1 MSYMEKEV
9 RARITQGHDREQVAY
24 SMGITMLRVERCIQG
39 EHVVRVVL
47 STLGGDDVLY
57 MFECLPGECLL
68 QFHRKSD
75 GTICFDLLPP
85 KAQDSK
91 EWAERI
97 VKDLA
102 GDKGFNAVVA
112 PRWSNGG

>member
-1 MSYMEKEV
+1 MSYMEQEV

-39 EHVVRVVL
+39 EHVVRVIV
-47 STLGGDDVLY
+47 SSDDVLY

-68 QFHRKSD
+68 QFHRKSA
-75 GTICFDLLPP
+75 GTMCFDLLPP
-85 KAQDSK
+85 KNQDSK
-91 EWAERI
+91 EWAEKL

-102 GDKGFNAVVA
+102 GNQGINAVVA
-112 PRWSNGG
+112 PRWADA